1 MSSGELN
8 PSAARRAAERAPRTT
23 RWQWIAALTALA
35 AIAFV
40 VRARR
45 DRSGVLQDAAEPR
58 PESATTTATPPIPA
72 ADPPPAA
79 SGPDDDVPPASR
91 AHRVG
96 VPVIVGALVAVTVAA
111 GGLLVAAIARDD
123 APPAPA
129 APPAWSSWKP
139 VSGGRSSIPRQIA
152 AHVAPRYRLDGG
164 AQAVRAHGGPLR
176 LANAPL
182 TVAIRTPD
190 GAGLRL
196 IENQTSILYRLCG
209 LGDHCA
215 IRPGRPTTER
225 HLLLR
230 RQALELALYS
240 FHYTRADQ
248 VVVFMPPRKGQSQSR
263 GGQALLFERR
273 GLGPRLRLPID
284 ATLTDDVP
292 RPADIV
298 HSSDRLLVEQ
308 QTIPALYS
316 FAFRETPKATRAFL
330 LLIPMYVP
338 GPQPRRSPGAPSA
351 GQPV

>member
-1 MSSGELN
+1 MSSGEIF
-8 PSAARRAAERAPRTT
+8 PSGAGRADARPARTARR
-23 RWQWIAALTALA
+23 RWLLAILALA
-35 AIAFV
+35 TIAV
-40 VRARR
+40 VLRIRR
-45 DRSGVLQDAAEPR
+45 DHPR
-58 PESATTTATPPIPA
+58 ADDRGPTSSATADPPLSPA
-72 ADPPPAA
+72 ADPPQVP
-79 SGPDDDVPPASR
+79 SSPGDDVPPAQQE
-91 AHRVG
+91 HRFG
-96 VPVIVGALVAVTVAA
+96 VPVLIGALLAVTAA
-111 GGLLVAAIARDD
+111 AAVLLVAAIARDN
-123 APPAPA
+123 APPAA
-129 APPAWSSWKP
+129 ATQPAWSSWEP
-139 VSGGRSSIPRQIA
+139 VQRGRSTVPRQIA

-164 AQAVRAHGGPLR
+164 AQAVRVHGGPLR

-196 IENQTSILYRLCG
+196 IENRTSILYRLCG

-230 RQALELALYS
+230 REALELALYS
-240 FHYTRADQ
+240 FHYTGADQ
-248 VVVFMPPRKGQSQSR
+248 VVVFMPPRKGLSQSR

-273 GLGPRLRLPID
+273 GLAPRLRIPID

-298 HSSDRLLVEQ
+298 RSSDRLLVEQ

-330 LLIPMYVP
+330 LLVPMYVP